1 MHLVYREMTT
11 AALPAVFAVR
21 VSTVENAVTMRSL
34 QDDYGITPET
44 LAAAMQADVKGW
56 LCEDDGTVVGFA
68 MGDRSNAEVQVVAV
82 RPGHEGRGIGKD
94 LLLRV
99 QRWLFD
105 AGHDPIWLR
114 ANPDPSVRAT
124 GFYRRLGWR
133 RTDRFIGG
141 DQVLTL
147 HRADAPPGTWSL
159 DR

>member
-1 MHLVYREMTT
+1 MTRAYREMT
-11 AALPAVFAVR
+11 AADLPAAFAVR
-21 VSTVENAVTMRSL
+21 LSTLENAVTMREL
-34 QDDYGITPET
+34 RDDYGITPDS

-68 MGDRSNAEVQVVAV
+68 MGDRAHAEVQVVAV
-82 RPGHEGRGIGKD
+82 RPAHEGLGIGKT

-105 AGHDPIWLR
+105 SGHDAIWLR

-124 GFYRRLGWR
+124 GFYRRLGWQ
-133 RTDRFIGG
+133 RTERFVGG
-141 DQVLTL
+141 DQVLEL
-147 HRADAPPGTWSL
+147 RRADAPPGTWSP